1 MRSSGATWK
10 RIASAACLTTLLLC
24 LPGCAPEE
32 TKPDPSFSN
41 AGYICELST
50 LEVYYHNVAR
60 AEQQANGPF
69 AWFFESGYKQIW
81 FEYSG
86 IVEMGVDVSQVSI
99 SGPDQSN
106 VVSITFPQAEIL
118 DVNVNESSISD
129 PVIETG
135 FMTGFTTEEKTE
147 ILGNAQSEM
156 RAAADQDD
164 TLKSQARERAKSML
178 ESYVKN
184 VGELM
189 GEEYTVRWIDGPV
202 VSSED

>member
-1 MRSSGATWK
+1 MRLSSVIWK
-10 RIASAACLTTLLLC
+10 SIASATCFATLLFC
-24 LPGCAPEE
+24 LSGCVSDKA
-32 TKPDPSFSN
+32 KPAPSFSN

-69 AWFFESGYKQIW
+69 AWFFENGYKQIW
-81 FEYSG
+81 FEYCG
-86 IVEMGVDVSQVSI
+86 VVEMGVDVSQVSI

-106 VVSITFPQAEIL
+106 VVSIALPQAEVL
-118 DVNVNESSISD
+118 DVNVDEKSISE

-135 FMTGFTTEEKTE
+135 FMTDFTTEEKTE

-184 VGELM
+184 VGRLM
-189 GEEYTVRWIDGPV
+189 GEEYTIRWVDVFSP
-202 VSSED
+202 ED

>member
-1 MRSSGATWK
+1 MRLSSVIWK
-10 RIASAACLTTLLLC
+10 SIASATCFATLLFC
-24 LPGCAPEE
+24 LPGCVSDKA
-32 TKPDPSFSN
+32 KPAPSFSN

-69 AWFFESGYKQIW
+69 AWFFENGYKQIW

-86 IVEMGVDVSQVSI
+86 VVEMGIDVSQVSI

-106 VVSITFPQAEIL
+106 VVSIALPQAEVL
-118 DVNVNESSISD
+118 DVNVDEKSISE

-135 FMTGFTTEEKTE
+135 FMTDFTTEEKTE

-184 VGELM
+184 VGGLM
-189 GEEYTVRWIDGPV
+189 GEEYTIRWVDVFSP
-202 VSSED
+202 ED

>member
-1 MRSSGATWK
+1 MRLSSVIWK
-10 RIASAACLTTLLLC
+10 SIASATCFATLLFC
-24 LPGCAPEE
+24 LSGCVSDKA
-32 TKPDPSFSN
+32 KPAPSFSN

-69 AWFFESGYKQIW
+69 AWFFENGYKQIW

-86 IVEMGVDVSQVSI
+86 VVEMGVDVSQVSI

-106 VVSITFPQAEIL
+106 GVSIALPQAEVL
-118 DVNVNESSISD
+118 DVNIDESSISE

-189 GEEYTVRWIDGPV
+189 GEEYTIRWVDV